1 MAGRNVTTDVLRTE
15 FEVVNQAAASA
26 AIDAH
31 YAKLKQVSGQ
41 VNSLESD
48 INKALIK
55 SHNLAG
61 EFRELEKA
69 ASGRAGAGAA
79 AMFGGLEKVAAEA
92 ERRMKLVQ
100 STLRSIQATAARETN
115 PVILDRLT
123 RDAKVAQAEL
133 DKLERKIERVAAN
146 RKAGGTPGR
155 VGFGGAANVL
165 GLAGGLLPGGLGEA
179 AGGAGLAADAAAGLG
194 VTVSTGL
201 LAAGAGLAAAGALF
215 IKYSREAR
223 ADAEARLAAE
233 ERIQGAI
240 NKTIIAQKDARKEF
254 EKQSADA
261 QKGREFSRELAGGSI
276 DELRK
281 RAELLKQLNELNPN
295 GENAATNQE
304 QRLAIEARIDAL
316 QQQKIADQDRAFEQR
331 NENWKKAQED
341 RIAQEKR
348 FEESVDR
355 GIQKLEQH
363 GEAIDDLFKG
373 LFAAQGAQNPF
384 VKVFNEADA
393 AIEKTRTTTAL
404 LNDDLKATAEQMT
417 ATANANNL
425 FAARLDSKLSASGL
439 RADADRFRR
448 AGEDEA
454 LAASIAAFRRQ
465 EQSGLFR
472 NPDILA
478 SLGRSASP
486 QARLDAFNAQRE
498 AEQAGGLFRND
509 LFDDRTRRSLALEA
523 ERDGSA
529 SERFQRQLDALR
541 EVRPENDEQR
551 AILDRKIIEL
561 GRNLNEKELD
571 STGRDAIAQA
581 LENQAVR
588 DENAERDAKTDRE
601 TQKKIQASID
611 ANISELLKVAKADGL
626 AGVIRIVNEAED
638 RAKISL
644 GKRPTERD
652 AAKRQEE

>member
-1 MAGRNVTTDVLRTE
+1 
-15 FEVVNQAAASA
+15 
-26 AIDAH
+26 
-31 YAKLKQVSGQ
+31 
-41 VNSLESD
+41 
-48 INKALIK
+48 
-55 SHNLAG
+55 
-61 EFRELEKA
+61 
-69 ASGRAGAGAA
+69 
-79 AMFGGLEKVAAEA
+79 MFGGLEKAAA
-92 ERRMKLVQ
+92 Q
-100 STLRSIQATAARETN
+100 ASIQITATRNRLREIQAAAAKTTDAK
-115 PVILDRLT
+115 VLDGLT
-123 RDAKVAQAEL
+123 RDAKVAEAQL
-133 DKLERKIERVAAN
+133 DRLQRKIEQVAAN

-155 VGFGGAANVL
+155 VGFGGAANAL

-179 AGGAGLAADAAAGLG
+179 ASGAGLAADAAAGLG

-201 LAAGAGLAAAGALF
+201 LAAGAGLTAAGALF

-240 NKTIIAQKDARKEF
+240 NRTIIAQKDARIEF
-254 EKQSADA
+254 QKSSDDA
-261 QKGREFSRELAGGSI
+261 QAGRQLNRELQGAGTDSI
-276 DELRK
+276 AALTK
-281 RAELLKQLNELNPN
+281 RRDLLKQLIDLDPN
-295 GENAATNQE
+295 GPKAQE
-304 QRLAIEARIDAL
+304 FQAERLAIESRVDAL
-316 QQQKIADQDRAFEQR
+316 QQQKVADQDRAFQQR

-348 FEESVDR
+348 IAESIDR
-355 GIQKLEQH
+355 GIQKV
-363 GEAIDDLFKG
+363 EAQGVVIDDLFKD
-373 LFAAQGAQNPF
+373 LFAAQGSQNPF

-454 LAASIAAFRRQ
+454 LAASVAAFRRQ

-478 SLGRSASP
+478 ELGRSASP
-486 QARLDAFNAQRE
+486 QARLNAFNEQRA
-498 AEQAGGLFRND
+498 AEQSGGLFRND

-523 ERDGSA
+523 EKDGSA
-529 SERFQRQLDALR
+529 RERFERQLDTIR
-541 EVRPENDEQR
+541 ELRPENDEQR
-551 AILDRKIIEL
+551 AIVDRKIIEL
-561 GRNLNEKELD
+561 GRNLDPKELD
-571 STGRDAIAQA
+571 ATGRDAIAQA

-601 TQKKIQASID
+601 AQKKIQASID
-611 ANISELLKVAKADGL
+611 ANISELVKIAKADGL